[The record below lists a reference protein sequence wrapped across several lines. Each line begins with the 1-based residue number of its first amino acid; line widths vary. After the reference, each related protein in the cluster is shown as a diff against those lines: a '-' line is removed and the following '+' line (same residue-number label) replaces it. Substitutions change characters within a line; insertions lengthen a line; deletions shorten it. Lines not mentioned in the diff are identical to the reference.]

1 MITVIG
7 DLVSDIIVHRDMM
20 NYGTDTDA
28 SIRLHCGGQGNNV
41 AAWIAHE
48 GVECQLIGRVGDDPF
63 GLHLLARARKYGIR
77 CEVQA
82 DPLHPTG
89 KIIVMIDNDTG
100 ERSMIVDRGA
110 NLELGSED
118 IVNVEQSKLLYLS
131 GYSLFAD
138 KPRQAITHAKGIAL
152 SQGIP
157 IALDPSS
164 TYNLRDHKEVL
175 FDFLDGITFL
185 FPNLEEGMYLTGEI
199 EPTRILMKLAE
210 LVPNPILKMG
220 EGGCLFLEGQTIVH
234 LKPPQVKA
242 IDVTGAGDSFIGSF
256 LAKYYRTQD
265 IRKSAQRAI
274 EVSSKV
280 VTQNGSMPHLP
291 E

>member
-7 DLVSDIIVHRDMM
+7 DLVSDIIVHQDAM

-48 GVECQLIGRVGDDPF
+48 GVKCQLIGRVGEDPF
-63 GLHLLARARKYGIR
+63 GAHLLAHARKYGIH
-77 CEVQA
+77 CEVKA

-89 KIIVMIDNDTG
+89 KIIVMIDKDTG

-110 NLELGSED
+110 NLELSVGD
-118 IVNVEQSKLLYLS
+118 IVNVEQSKFIYLS

-138 KPRQAITHAKGIAL
+138 KPRQAIAYAKEIARANGI
-152 SQGIP
+152 Q

-164 TYNLRDHKEVL
+164 THNLRDHKEIL
-175 FDFLDGITFL
+175 LDFLAGITFL
-185 FPNLEEGMYLTGEI
+185 FPNLEEGAHLTGETD
-199 EPTRILMKLAE
+199 PTRILEKLSE
-210 LVPNPILKMG
+210 LVPHPILKMG
-220 EGGCLFLEGQTIVH
+220 EEGCLFQEGQEIVH
-234 LKPPQVKA
+234 LQPPRVKA

-256 LAKYYRTQD
+256 LARYYDTQD

-274 EVSSKV
+274 DISSKV
-280 VTQNGSMPHLP
+280 VTQSGSMPPLP
-291 E
+291 D

>member
-7 DLVSDIIVHRDMM
+7 DLVSDIIVHRDVM

-48 GVECQLIGRVGDDPF
+48 GVECQLIGRVGEDPF
-63 GLHLLARARKYGIR
+63 GFHLLAHARKYGIH
-77 CEVQA
+77 CEVKA

-118 IVNVEQSKLLYLS
+118 IVNVEQSKLVYLS

-138 KPRQAITHAKGIAL
+138 KPRQAITHAKEIAV

-164 TYNLRDHKEVL
+164 TYNLKDHKEIL

-185 FPNLEEGMYLTGEI
+185 FPNLEEGMYLTGET
-199 EPTRILMKLAE
+199 EPTRILQRLAE
-210 LVPNPILKMG
+210 LVPHPILKMG

-234 LKPPQVKA
+234 LKPPRVKA

-256 LAKYYRTQD
+256 LAKYYSTQD

-274 EVSSKV
+274 EISSKV